1 MTRII
6 KRDAVKGHLD
16 NGDSLVLVEA
26 LPENYFNEAHLPGAV
41 RINHDEI
48 DAKASTMLPDKTAR
62 IIVYCANAACE
73 NSTKAARALAD
84 AGYVDVLKYAEGKA
98 DWVAA
103 GLPTE
108 GAG

>member
-1 MTRII
+1 MTPVIE
-6 KRDAVKGHLD
+6 RDAVKRHLD
-16 NGDSLVLVEA
+16 NGDRIVLVEA
-26 LPENYFNEAHLPGAV
+26 LPEKYFNQTHLPGAV
-41 RINHDEI
+41 RMNHDEI
-48 DAKASTMLPDKTAR
+48 DAKASTLLPDKTAK

-73 NSTKAARALAD
+73 NSAKAARALAD
-84 AGYVDVLKYAEGKA
+84 AGYVDILEYAEGKA